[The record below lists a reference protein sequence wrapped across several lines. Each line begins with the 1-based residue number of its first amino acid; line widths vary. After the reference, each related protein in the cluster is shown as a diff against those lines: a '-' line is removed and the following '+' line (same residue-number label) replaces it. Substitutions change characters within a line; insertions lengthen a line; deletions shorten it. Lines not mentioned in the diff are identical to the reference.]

1 MNKLTFRNLTYF
13 HDLFYFRNNTP
24 AHQTRLNQVLN
35 SIEKT
40 GTYELTS
47 SELTYGAKLAWR
59 NAPRCIGRIQ
69 WSKLQVF
76 NINNSLCKY
85 RNIPVQRC
93 TPPHVCLMYSALF
106 CITPLHYMHDR

>member
-76 NINNSLCKY
+76 NTIKFVSDL
-85 RNIPVQRC
+85 RGVSGLLRVLDRF
-93 TPPHVCLMYSALF
+93 PPLIKLTAM
-106 CITPLHYMHDR
+106 I